1 MLIKFF
7 PNGKGAGA
15 GPVGYLVAERVLAYD
30 DKRDLIRDAD
40 GQPLMVTRDPLPEV
54 LRGDPSR
61 TEALIDASRHQWTY
75 RAGVI
80 SFAAEDAPSEEQQA
94 EVMDAFERMAFAG
107 LDGEQYDM
115 LWVRHSHEDRV
126 ELHFCTPR
134 LELTTGRSLN
144 IAPPGYQ
151 DAFDSLRD
159 RMNQRYGWADP
170 MELERAQEVRDTIE
184 APTRAQGRDELHAWI
199 LDQVSVGLIT
209 DRASMVD
216 ALADAGFDLPRVGKA
231 YLTAQD
237 PEIGERWR
245 LKGEIFHED
254 WQADPAEREIERGA
268 GHDTPGL
275 RRLDGIP
282 AGELQER
289 FDGHC
294 ERRAAYHRERY
305 APLPER
311 EQELV
316 RDADQA
322 GKELADDLPL
332 GGLGPDRD
340 GDRLDDGRKLALDG
354 AAETLRTDGIRSD
367 SDRAGGA
374 DVANT
379 QSRQRRT
386 QPLHVGG
393 QDDLLH
399 QNYGEINANYPDTV
413 GARLAH
419 LRRAIDD
426 VLRDLGCRTE
436 WLGSACEQ
444 QDRDA
449 DFLHRRLREF
459 AHAFSNRVD
468 EGIAWFAQ
476 RRSQLQLAGQ
486 ALARELAASEVR
498 RKEAETELRRRH
510 PEQTFGMRLARIGRL
525 DVAMRNSAIPHH
537 HPSLMPSLPGRRRP
551 ITRTV
556 VPDAASQPSKPKP

>member
-30 DKRDLIRDAD
+30 GNRDLIRDAD
-40 GQPLMVTRDPLPEV
+40 GQPLTVTRDPLPEV

-80 SFAAEDAPSEEQQA
+80 SFAAEDAPSEAQQA
-94 EVMDAFERMAFAG
+94 EVMDAFERLAFAG

-115 LWVRHSHEDRV
+115 LWVRHSHENRV

-151 DAFDSLRD
+151 DAYDSLRD
-159 RMNQRYGWADP
+159 LTNQRHGWADP

-184 APTRAQGRDELHAWI
+184 APTRAHGRDELHAWI

-209 DRASMVD
+209 DRASMLD

-237 PEIGERWR
+237 PETGERWR

-254 WQADPAEREIERGA
+254 WQADPAGREIERGA

-282 AGELQER
+282 TGELQDR
-289 FDGHC
+289 FDGYC

-316 RDADQA
+316 RDADRADQA
-322 GKELADDLPL
+322 LADDLAL
-332 GGLGPDRD
+332 GDLGADCD
-340 GDRLDDGRKLALDG
+340 GDRLDDGRELALDG
-354 AAETLRTDGIRSD
+354 ASDALGADGAWPDANRTRGTDLADAGPRP
-367 SDRAGGA
+367 DRAE
-374 DVANT
+374 D
-379 QSRQRRT
+379 
-386 QPLHVGG
+386 LHAGRDAG
-393 QDDLLH
+393 HLH
-399 QNYGEINANYPDTV
+399 QDRGEMNDDAPDSL
-413 GARLAH
+413 GARLAR
-419 LRRAIDD
+419 LRRAVGDGLRNLSRGIERFGSALDEEAASP
-426 VLRDLGCRTE
+426 VGWYRGLRDAAHTLADRVNAGVA
-436 WLGSACEQ
+436 WLAE
-444 QDRDA
+444 
-449 DFLHRRLREF
+449 RRGHLQRAGRE
-459 AHAFSNRVD
+459 A
-468 EGIAWFAQ
+468 E
-476 RRSQLQLAGQ
+476 
-486 ALARELAASEVR
+486 RELDLSEVR
-498 RKEAETELRRRH
+498 RTEAETEL
-510 PEQTFGMRLARIGRL
+510 EARERDMDRGL
-525 DVAMRNSAIPHH
+525 TH
-537 HPSLMPSLPGRRRP
+537 
-551 ITRTV
+551 
-556 VPDAASQPSKPKP
+556 